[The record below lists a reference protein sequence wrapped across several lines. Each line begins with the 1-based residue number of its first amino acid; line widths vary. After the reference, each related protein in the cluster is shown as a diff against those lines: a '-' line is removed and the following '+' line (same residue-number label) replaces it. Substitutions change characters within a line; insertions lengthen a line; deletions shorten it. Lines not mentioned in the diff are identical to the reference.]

1 MRSVIKLPHCKGVGY
16 SGFLMHYKLIAIVI
30 QKTLKKIID
39 KMNKDIELN
48 HGDQVANY
56 EISLTFFQIVQSA
69 NNFIFSTEDILKLHL
84 ENEIKLKR
92 QL

>member
-1 MRSVIKLPHCKGVGY
+1 MCDSTDWDENCNIGAKYLRVMRSVIKLPHCKGVGY

-56 EISLTFFQIVQSA
+56 EISLTFFQIV
-69 NNFIFSTEDILKLHL
+69 
-84 ENEIKLKR
+84 
-92 QL
+92 

>member
-1 MRSVIKLPHCKGVGY
+1 
-16 SGFLMHYKLIAIVI
+16 MHFKLIAIVI

-39 KMNKDIELN
+39 KMNKDIELTE
-48 HGDQVANY
+48 GDQVANY

-84 ENEIKLKR
+84 ENEIKIKR
-92 QL
+92 QIQMN